1 MPKYF
6 ANFLVVYLLILI
18 VMQVSC
24 SELNQPAFTDDEI
37 MEHAT
42 QKASSIV
49 RDFYSNFSFFSF
61 STSVSNAFFESENI
75 LVIEI
80 IASYEWHQKV
90 WNRTAGGYDAFL
102 HIWRGGFV
110 DEQYKADK
118 AHALKFDVVRDADSI
133 EKTIRYKS
141 VTPKFET
148 PTAFR
153 Q

>member
-6 ANFLVVYLLILI
+6 ANCLVVSLLILI
-18 VMQVSC
+18 VAQVSC
-24 SELNQPAFTDDEI
+24 GEFNQPNFTDDEI

-49 RDFYSNFSFFSF
+49 RDFYSNFQFFSL
-61 STSVSNAFFESENI
+61 STSVSNAFFETEAV
-75 LVIEI
+75 LVVEI
-80 IASYEWHQKV
+80 IASYEWHQKRLV
-90 WNRTAGGYDAFL
+90 GTGIFGRLVDA
-102 HIWRGGFV
+102 
-110 DEQYKADK
+110 QYKADK
-118 AHALKFDVVRDADSI
+118 AHALKFDVVRDVDAI

-141 VTPKFET
+141 VSPKFET